1 MNSMMRR
8 MTKRRVTVPIDP
20 SHLDELIELVQPAS
34 VSALVEQAIGELW
47 ERRSVQR
54 WIDSLAVPRT
64 ADDSSLESHQ
74 AAVEPLDD
82 TDWEALYPESDS
94 DASAA

>member
-1 MNSMMRR
+1 MTAR
-8 MTKRRVTVPIDP
+8 MTKRRVTVLIDP
-20 SHLDELIELVQPAS
+20 THLDELIDLVPPAS

-54 WIDSLAVPRT
+54 WIDSLAGPRT
-64 ADDSSLESHQ
+64 TDDISLEGYQ
-74 AAVEPLDD
+74 TAIEPLDD
-82 TDWEALYPESDS
+82 TDWEALYPEPDS